1 MSYDKDCS
9 KEFPHRS
16 KIVINKKK
24 FDEYCFSIKKCSEW
38 TDLSKNRNGQP
49 LPFPSQCKP
58 DTYKKMPE
66 ITRGSLCE
74 DIKNDFSSL
83 QDISNNLADNKQL
96 FKTIVDEYTS
106 KYKQYL
112 KFPSDQTKG
121 DYEVYE
127 QDWLKLKKELIK
139 ENNDINT
146 MMYKYQERVSGVH
159 DMLEREM
166 EEHDMVTEKINKT
179 KERVIRVG
187 SEITKTNNYNS
198 TSGHIVNTIYYCT
211 AIVIM
216 GIFLTKLK

>member
-38 TDLSKNRNGQP
+38 TELSKNRNGQP

-187 SEITKTNNYNS
+187 SEITKTNNS
-198 TSGHIVNTIYYCT
+198 EETGKKH
-211 AIVIM
+211 
-216 GIFLTKLK
+216 

>member
-1 MSYDKDCS
+1 M
-9 KEFPHRS
+9 
-16 KIVINKKK
+16 
-24 FDEYCFSIKKCSEW
+24 
-38 TDLSKNRNGQP
+38 SKNRNGQP

-121 DYEVYE
+121 DYEAYE
-127 QDWLKLKKELIK
+127 QDWLKLKELIK

-146 MMYKYQERVSGVH
+146 MMYKYQERVRVSMIVR
-159 DMLEREM
+159 ERNGR
-166 EEHDMVTEKINKT
+166 T
-179 KERVIRVG
+179 R
-187 SEITKTNNYNS
+187 Y
-198 TSGHIVNTIYYCT
+198 GHRKN
-211 AIVIM
+211 
-216 GIFLTKLK
+216 

>member
-9 KEFPHRS
+9 KQFPHRS

-24 FDEYCFSIKKCSEW
+24 YDEYCFSIKKCSEW
-38 TDLSKNRNGQP
+38 TDLSKNREGQP

-83 QDISNNLADNKQL
+83 QDISNNLEDNKML

-127 QDWLKLKKELIK
+127 QDWLELKKELIK

-146 MMYKYQERVSGVH
+146 MMYKYQERVNGVH

-166 EEHDMVTEKINKT
+166 EEHDMITEKINKT

>member
-9 KEFPHRS
+9 KQFPHRS

-24 FDEYCFSIKKCSEW
+24 YDEYCFSIKKCSEW
-38 TDLSKNRNGQP
+38 TDLSKNREGQP

-83 QDISNNLADNKQL
+83 QDISNNLEDNKML
-96 FKTIVDEYTS
+96 FKTIVDEYTC

-127 QDWLKLKKELIK
+127 QDWLELKKELIK

-146 MMYKYQERVSGVH
+146 MMYKYQERVNGVH

-166 EEHDMVTEKINKT
+166 EEHDMITEKINKT